1 MSDYETT
8 QKRRNII
15 VGFFVIIAL
24 ISLVWLLFKF
34 GELPT
39 VVRKVG
45 SYDVLVRFPMAT
57 GIERNTSVRFCGFQ
71 IGSVT
76 RIDPPKPL
84 PDLNTGERKHQTVI
98 VLSIDKQFDRI
109 PADVEIQLVMRGLSS
124 SYIELVQTV
133 FDANADAGPFLT
145 GGMERQGVVG
155 GGSEFIPEEIQTKIM
170 EVAADLRVLIG
181 HVNTIIGD
189 QENQSNVK
197 ASLAH
202 IAEVTAKA
210 TGIADQT
217 RKALED
223 ANDTLREF
231 RLLAETGRTAIAG
244 LDEKLDKAVAALTG
258 AGEEL
263 GKTLSQMRLILIKVN
278 EGDGTAGRFVNDG
291 KLYESLLE
299 NTEQLSSVL
308 KEIRAFIEQSRAK
321 GLPLKLK

>member
-45 SYDVLVRFPMAT
+45 SYDVLVRLPMAT
-57 GIERNTSVRFCGFQ
+57 GIERNTSVRFCGYQ
-71 IGSVT
+71 VGSVT

-84 PDLNTGERKHQTVI
+84 PDLNTRERKHQTVI

-145 GGMERQGVVG
+145 GGMERQGVVA

-189 QENQSNVK
+189 PENQNHLK
-197 ASLAH
+197 ESLVH

-217 RKALED
+217 RKALDD

-244 LDEKLDKAVAALTG
+244 LDEKLDKAVVALAG

-263 GKTLSQMRLILIKVN
+263 SETLSQMRLILIKVN
-278 EGDGTAGRFVNDG
+278 EGDGTAGRFINDG

-308 KEIRAFIEQSRAK
+308 KDIRAFLEQSRDK
-321 GLPLKLK
+321 GMPIKLK